1 MSFRLVSKSVTLND
15 LQRQN
20 GPFCVISSNSVASG
34 AHCVK
39 VVDVVVKSLRSL
51 SHLLMSFLYNL
62 CVLHHI
68 LETPDTSSL
77 LYRLILFSTSI
88 HNDRLIQKSQVIW
101 NFRESPGNTQSPR
114 IPEHE
119 QIPGSF
125 ESTIFHDEI
134 TKVHKNSPN
143 LTFPACHLNYSGE
156 AIASSRSPDPTPVG
170 RGTYPSPRL
179 SPSLLIINLPHVLL
193 HNLGCLD

>member
-1 MSFRLVSKSVTLND
+1 MQHRRQVSILITNRKLHMSFRLVSKSVTLND

-51 SHLLMSFLYNL
+51 SHLLISFLYNL

-68 LETPDTSSL
+68 LETPGTSSL
-77 LYRLILFSTSI
+77 LYRLILFSTTII
-88 HNDRLIQKSQVIW
+88 HNDRLIQRSQVIW
-101 NFRESPGNTQSPR
+101 NFRESPGNTQSLR
-114 IPEHE
+114 LPEHE

-125 ESTIFHDEI
+125 ESTIYYFMM
-134 TKVHKNSPN
+134 K
-143 LTFPACHLNYSGE
+143 
-156 AIASSRSPDPTPVG
+156 
-170 RGTYPSPRL
+170 
-179 SPSLLIINLPHVLL
+179 
-193 HNLGCLD
+193 